1 MWRKRGGY
9 EKSKFDPAS
18 VTAWLFA
25 MAIIAGMFWM
35 GITRN
40 KFCCDQKSLVGQ
52 LRHQLFDT

>member
-9 EKSKFDPAS
+9 QERRFDTAS

-25 MAIIAGMFWM
+25 MVVLAGMFWM